1 MIRETCKICQ
11 NCIWVARD
19 QFHGQLHFLFLPD
32 TNLFS
37 FVRPAMEIFINMKV
51 FVIIWVVL
59 LNFSRIFILPWP
71 KSKFP
76 VSCEERCALFTFYT
90 YVCPVLSKKL
100 RQSRSFFL
108 SFLSFIL
115 IHRITWKQWISPSFL
130 PFLAIYYTPPSLQKV
145 QERYPI
151 IKLRSYLWSSSCGIR
166 PKPCCCFCIYGFSQ
180 QTLPKLI
187 HISKL
192 CKIC

>member
-1 MIRETCKICQ
+1 MIRETCKSQ

-115 IHRITWKQWISPSFL
+115 LHSNSSDYMKTMNFTFL
-130 PFLAIYYTPPSLQKV
+130 F
-145 QERYPI
+145 
-151 IKLRSYLWSSSCGIR
+151 
-166 PKPCCCFCIYGFSQ
+166 
-180 QTLPKLI
+180 TLPCNLLYLLTYK
-187 HISKL
+187 KF
-192 CKIC
+192 KKGTQ

>member
-1 MIRETCKICQ
+1 MRMIREKYNKFCQ

-37 FVRPAMEIFINMKV
+37 FVSPATEIFINMKV

-76 VSCEERCALFTFYT
+76 VSCEERRTLFTFYT
-90 YVCPVLSKKL
+90 YVCRVLSKKL
-100 RQSRSFFL
+100 HQSHSFFL
-108 SFLSFIL
+108 SFLFFNLLHPNSSDYMKTMNVTL
-115 IHRITWKQWISPSFL
+115 LL
-130 PFLAIYYTPPSLQKV
+130 PFTAIYFTSLLLHQVTRKAPNN
-145 QERYPI
+145 QI
-151 IKLRSYLWSSSCGIR
+151 TI
-166 PKPCCCFCIYGFSQ
+166 
-180 QTLPKLI
+180 LPLKF
-187 HISKL
+187 
-192 CKIC
+192 